1 MKNYVAFNLFLVVVG
16 IFSNALIFFSLY
28 GAIKGFLMAR
38 KECSC
43 FKRSIP
49 FLLIIAAFTVLDCI
63 DLFRYVHE
71 F

>member
-16 IFSNALIFFSLY
+16 IFSDALIFFSLY

-43 FKRSIP
+43 FKKSIP
-49 FLLIIAAFTVLDCI
+49 FLLVIMVFTVLDCI
-63 DLFRYVHE
+63 DLFR
-71 F
+71 FMS

>member
-43 FKRSIP
+43 FKKSIT
-49 FLLIIAAFTVLDCI
+49 FLLVIMVFTILDCI
-63 DLFRYVHE
+63 DLFR
-71 F
+71 FMS